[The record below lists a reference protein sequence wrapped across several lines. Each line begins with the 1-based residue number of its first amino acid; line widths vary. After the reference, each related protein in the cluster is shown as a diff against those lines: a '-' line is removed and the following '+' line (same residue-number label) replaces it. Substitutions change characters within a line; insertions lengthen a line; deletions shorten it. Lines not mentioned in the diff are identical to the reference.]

1 LRRSDDGTITLD
13 QGLAHVEP
21 ETLRVRIRAGS
32 IETGSSKVPAP
43 VPEDGP
49 IESLILEARNTIF
62 AQELWQELNRE
73 ARTLGAY
80 GVRSKDDTLVFPL
93 SEEKTIVL
101 DLVSL
106 GDLSPHSSGVDDH
119 VAEGITIAFNLLLTL
134 AHRQNHRKRT
144 QPPVSISGEKQ
155 ATQAYNLLRPFLTR
169 IKHQETVS
177 RLHTLL
183 RPLCR
188 ALGSALPGFSPE
200 YNMNTAVHEIGSD
213 YPEPEKVLMRLT
225 NNLQTATTFT
235 ITEDI
240 SMIITVR
247 TNMAQVGST
256 FTVEASAALIGLC
269 PPPPAR
275 FDTAFKT
282 FSALQNYIHYAV
294 ACGLAFTVS
303 SKPAGDGPVLSSLMG
318 SMEGWQITAQ
328 PNVLRKTLPTQQTKQ
343 LAISILSERQR
354 AKIRVAWE
362 LTKSDIVLDNENS
375 LEKKLG
381 EARKGSNGATKRGDG
396 WFEWTDLR
404 SESWDDNEG
413 EVVES
418 LMQIVEAAGK

>member
-1 LRRSDDGTITLD
+1 
-13 QGLAHVEP
+13 
-21 ETLRVRIRAGS
+21 
-32 IETGSSKVPAP
+32 
-43 VPEDGP
+43 
-49 IESLILEARNTIF
+49 
-62 AQELWQELNRE
+62 
-73 ARTLGAY
+73 
-80 GVRSKDDTLVFPL
+80 
-93 SEEKTIVL
+93 
-101 DLVSL
+101 
-106 GDLSPHSSGVDDH
+106 
-119 VAEGITIAFNLLLTL
+119 
-134 AHRQNHRKRT
+134 
-144 QPPVSISGEKQ
+144 
-155 ATQAYNLLRPFLTR
+155 
-169 IKHQETVS
+169 
-177 RLHTLL
+177 
-183 RPLCR
+183 
-188 ALGSALPGFSPE
+188 
-200 YNMNTAVHEIGSD
+200 
-213 YPEPEKVLMRLT
+213 LT

-256 FTVEASAALIGLC
+256 FTVEASAALSGLC

-343 LAISILSERQR
+343 LAISILSEHQR

-381 EARKGSNGATKRGDG
+381 DARKGSNGATKRGDG